1 MAKELQGEIVK
12 CIEDQNGNH
21 VIQKCI
27 ECCEPKSIDFIVKD
41 VYKQVRFLVR
51 LICLFYLILLLFVD
65 VAFIHTPIWMSCYS
79 THTRAL

>member
-27 ECCEPKSIDFIVKD
+27 ECCDAKSIDFIVKD
-41 VYKQVRFLVR
+41 VYKQVNFNQNP
-51 LICLFYLILLLFVD
+51 C
-65 VAFIHTPIWMSCYS
+65 
-79 THTRAL
+79 